1 MTSGYSEVSDVLS
14 VEAYLDKPFMAYFFV
29 YQSDD
34 SLPDNEKFSLYRIRG
49 LLLIFSYR
57 AISEAFILRGFRM
70 WYSCLDGNKVLEG
83 ATVHISFYEEM
94 IALVFA

>member
-14 VEAYLDKPFMAYFFV
+14 VEAYFDKPFMAYFFV

-34 SLPDNEKFSLYRIRG
+34 SLSDNEKFSLYRIRG

-57 AISEAFILRGFRM
+57 AIPKLLFCVVFVCGIV
-70 WYSCLDGNKVLEG
+70 VLMKINYWKELPF
-83 ATVHISFYEEM
+83 TYRFM
-94 IALVFA
+94 KK

>member
-14 VEAYLDKPFMAYFFV
+14 VEAYFDKPFMAYFFV

-34 SLPDNEKFSLYRIRG
+34 SLSDNEKFSLYRIRG

-57 AISEAFILRGFRM
+57 AISELLFCVVFVCGIV
-70 WYSCLDGNKVLEG
+70 VLMEIKFWKELPF
-83 ATVHISFYEEM
+83 TYRFM
-94 IALVFA
+94 KK

>member
-14 VEAYLDKPFMAYFFV
+14 VEAYLDKPFMAYFLV

-34 SLPDNEKFSLYRIRG
+34 SLSDNEKFSLYRIRR

-57 AISEAFILRGFRM
+57 AISEAFILRGFRV
-70 WYSCLDGNKVLEG
+70 WYCCLDGNKVLEG
-83 ATVHISFYEEM
+83 ATVHISFYEEI

>member
-34 SLPDNEKFSLYRIRG
+34 SLSDNEKFSLYRIRG
-49 LLLIFSYR
+49 YSSFFYIEQFPKLLFCVVFVCGIVVLMEIKFWKELPFTYR
-57 AISEAFILRGFRM
+57 FM
-70 WYSCLDGNKVLEG
+70 KK
-83 ATVHISFYEEM
+83 
-94 IALVFA
+94 

>member
-14 VEAYLDKPFMAYFFV
+14 VEAYLDKPFMAYFLV

-34 SLPDNEKFSLYRIRG
+34 SLSDNEKFSLYRIRR

-70 WYSCLDGNKVLEG
+70 WYSCLDENKLLEG
-83 ATVHISFYEEM
+83 ATVHISFYEEI

>member
-1 MTSGYSEVSDVLS
+1 M
-14 VEAYLDKPFMAYFFV
+14 EAYLDKPFMAYFFV

-34 SLPDNEKFSLYRIRG
+34 SLSDNEKFSLYRIRG

-83 ATVHISFYEEM
+83 ATVHISFYEEI